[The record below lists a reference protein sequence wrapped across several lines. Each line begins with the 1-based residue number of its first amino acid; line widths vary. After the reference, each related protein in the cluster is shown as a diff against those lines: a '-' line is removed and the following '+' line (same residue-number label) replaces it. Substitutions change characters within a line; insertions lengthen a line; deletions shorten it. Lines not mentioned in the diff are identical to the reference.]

1 MRPTTSAFLTMG
13 LYARLLTSCRALHS
27 SAPIAPAALSTRLQ
41 RLVDFIPPSASG
53 AVADI
58 GCDHGLV
65 SSALLWQRPSL
76 SHVFAC
82 DRSAKAL
89 ASAKEQLQLRPT
101 LPSGPTLHFL
111 LGDGLEPLLHNSPT
125 PVLVPSS
132 SRTSAASS
140 STSTGTSTSTSTSST
155 SLTLIL
161 SGMGVSTLIDI
172 LHGPS
177 LALLEASGWRV
188 DRLVLQPWP
197 PYLLPMSRAC
207 VHVLQDLAM
216 GFDYEGQSI
225 DAERGGNYI
234 TTSFTRS
241 SGASL
246 PLCRLT
252 PVDLFARCP
261 LYLKYGRGSDA
272 AGASTVE
279 SGLRDVGIGV
289 EATCV
294 QSTEQALWAS
304 YLETQCGDLRLRCE
318 LAAGTNNAEA
328 ARFYSLLMQT
338 PSKSNTLKL

>member
-1 MRPTTSAFLTMG
+1 MVLYVRVLTT
-13 LYARLLTSCRALHS
+13 CRALHS

-41 RLVDFIPPSASG
+41 RLVDFIPTSASG

-89 ASAKEQLQLRPT
+89 ASAKEQLQKSP

-111 LGDGLEPLLHNSPT
+111 LGDGLEPLLHSSSAT
-125 PVLVPSS
+125 VLVPSS
-132 SRTSAASS
+132 S
-140 STSTGTSTSTSTSST
+140 STSTSTSSA

-177 LALLEASGWRV
+177 LALLEARGWRV

-197 PYLLPMSRAC
+197 PYLLPLSRAC

-225 DAERGGNYI
+225 NAERGESYI

-241 SGASL
+241 SGASPASL
-246 PLCRLT
+246 FTCRLT
-252 PVDLFARCP
+252 PVDIFARCP

-272 AGASTVE
+272 AAASTVE
-279 SGLRDVGIGV
+279 SGIVKQNPTLESVSELV
-289 EATCV
+289 V
-294 QSTEQALWAS
+294 STEQALWAS

-318 LAAGTNNAEA
+318 LAAGANNAEA
-328 ARFYSLLMQT
+328 ARFYSFLLQT
-338 PSKSNTLKL
+338 PSKSNTI